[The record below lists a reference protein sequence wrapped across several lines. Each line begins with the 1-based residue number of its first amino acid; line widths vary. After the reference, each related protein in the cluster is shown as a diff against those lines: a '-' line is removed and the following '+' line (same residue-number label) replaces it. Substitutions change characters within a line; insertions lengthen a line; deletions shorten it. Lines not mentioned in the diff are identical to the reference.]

1 MSGAL
6 RPLLVVN
13 PRSGGGRTALQFPR
27 MRAAIEEALG
37 PVDVEWTERSGHG
50 IELSRSGAEAGHGL
64 VVAVG
69 GDGTFNEVCN
79 GVLLAREAGGVYTR
93 VGLIGQG
100 TGGDF
105 RRTLGIEHRLGSY
118 LEALSSGRERPMDA
132 GRFRYRDHDG
142 TPRTRYFVNIL
153 SAGMGGLVDRYVAQM
168 PAAIGGTAS
177 YFLASAKAL
186 ARCRKGRLLCRVH
199 SDGRVEE
206 RRLETYMI
214 AICNGRYFG
223 SGMLI
228 APMAKPDDGA
238 FEVVSLGA
246 PAKLRF
252 LLTSRKI
259 YTGAH
264 LADAGVEHFRCDR
277 LEIAL
282 ENADVDD
289 LFLLDVD
296 GEPLGKL
303 PLDIE
308 LMPGALTVRA

>member
-1 MSGAL
+1 
-6 RPLLVVN
+6 
-13 PRSGGGRTALQFPR
+13 
-27 MRAAIEEALG
+27 MRASIEEALG

-50 IELSRSGAEAGHGL
+50 IDLARAGAEAGHGL

-79 GVLLAREAGGVYTR
+79 GVLLAREAGPVYTR

-105 RRTLGIEHRLGSY
+105 RRTLGIEHSLERY
-118 LEALSSGRERPMDA
+118 LEALQSGRERPIDA
-132 GRFRYRDHDG
+132 GRFRYRAHDG

-153 SAGMGGLVDRYVAQM
+153 SAGMGGLVDEYVAQM

-177 YFLASAKAL
+177 YLLASAKAL
-186 ARCRKGRLLCRVH
+186 ARCRKGRLVCTVH
-199 SDGRVEE
+199 HEGRAEE
-206 RRLETYMI
+206 RRIETYMI

-228 APMAKPDDGA
+228 APMAKADDGV

-246 PAKLRF
+246 PPKLRF
-252 LLTSRKI
+252 LMTSRKI
-259 YTGAH
+259 YAGAH
-264 LADAGVEHFRCDR
+264 LQDAGVEHFRCDR
-277 LEIAL
+277 LELRL
-282 ENADVDD
+282 ENTDAED

-308 LMPGALTVRA
+308 LIPGALTVRA

>member
-1 MSGAL
+1 MSGPL

-13 PRSGGGRTALQFPR
+13 PRSGGGRTGRNFPH
-27 MRAAIEEALG
+27 MRSAIERALG
-37 PVDVEWTERSGHG
+37 PVDVEWTERAGHG
-50 IELSRSGAEAGHGL
+50 IELARAGAEAGHGL

-79 GVLLAREAGGVYTR
+79 GILLAREAGGVYTR

-105 RRTLGIEHRLGSY
+105 RRTLGIEHRLERY
-118 LEALSSGRERPMDA
+118 LEALQSGRERPMDA
-132 GRFRYRDHDG
+132 GRFRYRDHEG

-153 SAGMGGLVDRYVAQM
+153 SAGMGGLVDEYVAEM
-168 PAAIGGTAS
+168 PAVIGGKAS
-177 YFLASAKAL
+177 YFLASARAL
-186 ARCRKGRLLCRVH
+186 ARCRKGRLVCTVH
-199 SDGRVEE
+199 NAGRSVE
-206 RRLETYMI
+206 RRVETYMI

-238 FEVVSLGA
+238 FEVVSLGV
-246 PAKLRF
+246 PPKLRF
-252 LLTSRKI
+252 LVTSRKL
-259 YTGAH
+259 YAGSYLEEPGA
-264 LADAGVEHFRCDR
+264 EHFSCDR
-277 LEIAL
+277 IELRL
-282 ENADVDD
+282 ENPEAEN

-308 LMPGALTVRA
+308 LIPGALTIRA